1 MRRFDTIFGGLQVGR
16 VTIDIPNVTANGTVT
31 VDTAVTGL
39 GLGTHI
45 ISWAPVTTATT
56 LDDLIITWMIVAT
69 DLIRAVIHNPTGGGI
84 NPDSIDFEFVFS
96 TVNPDIDP

>member
-16 VTIDIPNVTANGTVT
+16 ATIDIPNIVANGTT
-31 VDTAVTGL
+31 VIDTAVTGL
-39 GLGTHI
+39 DLGTHI

-56 LDDLIITWMIVAT
+56 MDDLIITFMVVAT
-69 DLIRAVIHNPTGGGI
+69 DLIRAVIHNPTGGAI